1 MHCSLCKFPN
11 SDGESL
17 KYQHW
22 KCLRL
27 VQDEKR
33 VKYEEMIDVDIKTID
48 AINHWRRYQKDRSQ
62 GYTVFEE
69 IRELSSPVT
78 KCEAVVRMGAASG
91 EMRCRTV
98 DLWIVDKSVTP
109 TLAGETGN
117 RRIHKN
123 TLWSTYLIRCSNHG
137 YSVNFHAL
145 RILRSHVPFRVRDSH
160 ELSLARSVIN
170 GVSTVV
176 LQTRI
181 IIFYDGVSW
190 VKL

>member
-1 MHCSLCKFPN
+1 M
-11 SDGESL
+11 
-17 KYQHW
+17 
-22 KCLRL
+22 
-27 VQDEKR
+27 QDEER
-33 VKYEEMIDVDIKTID
+33 VRYKEMIDVDIKDNRHDQSLETIP
-48 AINHWRRYQKDRSQ
+48 KDRSQ

-69 IRELSSPVT
+69 IQELTSPVT

-98 DLWIVDKSVTP
+98 DLWVVDKSVTP

-117 RRIHKN
+117 RQIHKN
-123 TLWSTYLIRCSNHG
+123 IYLIKCNNHG
-137 YSVNFHAL
+137 YSAKFHAL
-145 RILRSHVPFRVRDSH
+145 RILCSHVRLCVRDSH
-160 ELSLARSVIN
+160 ELSFSRSVIN